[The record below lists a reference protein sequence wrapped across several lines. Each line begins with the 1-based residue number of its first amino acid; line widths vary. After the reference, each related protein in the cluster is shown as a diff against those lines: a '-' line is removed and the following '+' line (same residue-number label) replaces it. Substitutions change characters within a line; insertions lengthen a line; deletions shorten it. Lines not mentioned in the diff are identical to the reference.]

1 MRSAV
6 LATLLF
12 LAFVHCAIALPNCD
26 ACRKLIVV
34 DEAATPSDI
43 KKAYHQKALENH
55 PDKNPDD
62 PTAQERFLRI
72 QGCYE
77 GLIKRKCSGASLHCP
92 LFPICLKG
100 SITHRLYRA

>member
-1 MRSAV
+1 MALRTALFSAIV
-6 LATLLF
+6 F
-12 LAFVHCAIALPNCD
+12 IAFARRVYAVPNCD
-26 ACRKLIVV
+26 ACRNLIGVN
-34 DEAATPSDI
+34 EAASPSDI

-77 GLIKRKCSGASLHCP
+77 GLIKHKCTGASL
-92 LFPICLKG
+92 
-100 SITHRLYRA
+100 

>member
-1 MRSAV
+1 MRTAV
-6 LATLLF
+6 FATLLY
-12 LAFVHCAIALPNCD
+12 LACVHYATAMPNCD
-26 ACRKLIVV
+26 ACRKLIGVN
-34 DEAATPSDI
+34 EAASASDI

-77 GLIKRKCSGASLHCP
+77 GLTKRKCSGSSLH
-92 LFPICLKG
+92 
-100 SITHRLYRA
+100 